1 MPGWFDEQIRQ
12 RKRADDDAFSDSLE
26 HIAEAVMGH
35 RISSALSDN
44 REVATDAIEEIL
56 RYYHVK
62 PQEVPDTILD
72 VHEVL
77 EYLMHPYGI
86 MRRMVRLD
94 KGWYKDAVGAM
105 LGTRK
110 DDGSMVALLP
120 WGLSGY
126 RFYDNKKGK
135 YVRLN
140 HKTEGLIDEEALAFY
155 KPFPLKKLT
164 IPLFLR
170 FIVEQIAPA
179 DLVMLVLAMLAVTL
193 VGLLVPRINA
203 LLFSDVIESG
213 SIQMLLGAGI
223 YLVCTSISSLMFT
236 TVRALA
242 SSRIDT
248 KLSVNIEAATMMRM
262 LSLPA
267 SFFKNYSAGEL
278 SNRLGYMS
286 TLANQLVSMVLST
299 GLTSL
304 FSLAYMGQI
313 LHYTPEL
320 LVPSLVITS
329 LTIAITIATML
340 IQTGVSQQQM
350 LLSSKESGVSY
361 SLIAGIQKIRLSG
374 AEKRAFGRWAK
385 AYAQQAELT
394 YNPPIFLKISS
405 VLSTGVSL
413 VGTMVMYYA
422 SIKAHVSVAEYYAFN
437 SAYGMVAGAFMSLA
451 SIALSV
457 AQIRPTLEMVKPL
470 LETVP
475 EVTEKKEVLTKLSG
489 DMELNNVT
497 FRYSDDMPL
506 ILDDLSL
513 KIRPGEYV
521 AVVGKTGCGKSTLM
535 RVMLGFETPQKGGV
549 FYDGRD
555 LTHIDL
561 KSLRRRI
568 GTVLQNGKLFT
579 GSIYSN
585 ITIVAPWLSVDD
597 AWEAAEVAGLAD
609 DIRRMPMGMHTMITE
624 GQGGISGG
632 QRQRILIARAVA
644 PKPKILIFDEATS
657 ALDNIT
663 QKHVSEALDRMKCTR
678 IVIAHRLS
686 TIRQCDRIVVLERG
700 KIVEDGT
707 YDELIAKGGS
717 FAELVAR
724 QRLDEETPQPAGE
737 QQPPTPKQ

>member
-1 MPGWFDEQIRQ
+1 MGWFNEQIRQ
-12 RKRADDDAFSDSLE
+12 RKQADDEAFADSLE
-26 HIAEAVMGH
+26 NIAEAVMGH

-62 PQEVPDTILD
+62 PQEVPETILD

-77 EYLMHPYGI
+77 DYLMHPYGI

-126 RFYDNKKGK
+126 RFYDRKKGK
-135 YVRLN
+135 YVSLN
-140 HKTEGLIDEEALAFY
+140 RKTEGLIDEEALAFY

-179 DLVMLVLAMLAVTL
+179 DLAMLVLAMLAVTL

-203 LLFSDVIESG
+203 LLFSDVIASR
-213 SIQMLLGAGI
+213 STQMLLGAGI

-320 LVPSLVITS
+320 LAPSLVMTF
-329 LTIAITIATML
+329 LTIVITISTMF
-340 IQTGVSQQQM
+340 IQTGVSQRQM
-350 LLSSKESGVSY
+350 LLNSKESGISY

-385 AYAQQAELT
+385 AYSQQAELT
-394 YNPPIFLKISS
+394 YNPPIFLKVSS

-422 SIKAHVSVAEYYAFN
+422 AIKAHVSVAEYYAFN

-451 SIALSV
+451 SIALSI
-457 AQIRPTLEMVKPL
+457 AQIKPTLEMVKPL

-475 EVTEKKEVLTKLSG
+475 EVTENKEVLTKLSG

-535 RVMLGFETPQKGGV
+535 RVMLGFETPQKGAV

-555 LTHIDL
+555 LGHIDL

-597 AWEAAEVAGLAD
+597 AWEAAEIAGLAD

-657 ALDNIT
+657 ALDNLT
-663 QKHVSEALDRMKCTR
+663 QKQVSEALDRMNCTR
-678 IVIAHRLS
+678 IIIAHRLS
-686 TIRQCDRIVVLERG
+686 TIRQCDRIVVLENG
-700 KIVEDGT
+700 KIAEDGT

-717 FAELVAR
+717 FAELMAR
-724 QRLDEETPQPAGE
+724 QRLDEETPQPGSE
-737 QQPPTPKQ
+737 QQTATPQA